1 MTTGVEEFLLTGGAS
16 TISIHG
22 PNTGTKG
29 GLLGP
34 KQPPQR
40 SSELSNQHDSTTYGQ
55 FERSPPNSGGSIH
68 QQRGGQTSGDKISV
82 DSDEDEEVTESD
94 KHYIQSGPSW
104 QEKAPL
110 FQVRVHDPET
120 RRKMVGMQEYT
131 LFQVTSTVILIEVSL

>member
-1 MTTGVEEFLLTGGAS
+1 VTTGVEEFLLTGGAS
-16 TISIHG
+16 TTSIHS
-22 PNTGTKG
+22 PNTVTKG

-34 KQPPQR
+34 IQLSQR
-40 SSELSNQHDSTTYGQ
+40 GPELSNLHNSTTYGHT
-55 FERSPPNSGGSIH
+55 ERSPPNSGGSIR
-68 QQRGGQTSGDKISV
+68 QQHGVQNSGDKILE

-131 LFQVTSTVILIEVSL
+131 LFQVTSTVIRIKASK